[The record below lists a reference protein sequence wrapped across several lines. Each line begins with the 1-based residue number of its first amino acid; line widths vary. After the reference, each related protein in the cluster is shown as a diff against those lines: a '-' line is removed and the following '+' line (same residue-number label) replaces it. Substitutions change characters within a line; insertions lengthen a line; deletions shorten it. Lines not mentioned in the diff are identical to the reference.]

1 VNGYQKTMI
10 QVLVETSSVNLKIN
24 IKIILV
30 VNINELSPSWAVLFV
45 IFGQLDALCLD
56 VQSWRA
62 VAIKAFL
69 KPFHW
74 SPNQQLKHSSKKEE
88 DIQLIVVAVVI
99 RDNRG
104 DPKVSIGMGDSFD
117 CAVGIQIF
125 VL

>member
-1 VNGYQKTMI
+1 MI
-10 QVLVETSSVNLKIN
+10 QVLVETSSVHLEIN

-30 VNINELSPSWAVLFV
+30 VNINELSQSWAVLFV
-45 IFGQLDALCLD
+45 IVGQLDALCLD

-62 VAIKAFL
+62 VARKAFL

-74 SPNQQLKHSSKKEE
+74 SRNQQLKHSSKKEK

-99 RDNRG
+99 RDNGG